1 MHVAYGRFDC
11 LVFGLAVY
19 IRWRVP
25 TIHYGHPCSDECR
38 QYGTGVCR
46 LRAQGH
52 AWSRCRQGVFLPGV
66 GLANTPGNLAKIHMI
81 LKGGRPGRRE
91 GGAFH
96 KGYCKRVGRVLVRIY
111 WKNSAVYLHF
121 TAQKMP

>member
-1 MHVAYGRFDC
+1 MSAGNTVPASVGYALKAMPGHVAVRVCSF
-11 LVFGLAVY
+11 LELA
-19 IRWRVP
+19 
-25 TIHYGHPCSDECR
+25 S
-38 QYGTGVCR
+38 
-46 LRAQGH
+46 
-52 AWSRCRQGVFLPGV
+52 

-111 WKNSAVYLHF
+111 WKNNAVYLHF